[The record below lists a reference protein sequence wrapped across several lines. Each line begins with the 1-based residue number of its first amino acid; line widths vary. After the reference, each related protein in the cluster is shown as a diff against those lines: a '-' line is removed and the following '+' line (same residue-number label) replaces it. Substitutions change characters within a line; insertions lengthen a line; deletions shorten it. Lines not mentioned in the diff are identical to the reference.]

1 MTKQLKIEAQIEN
14 WDQVRTFIENMM
26 EEHSATVQDI
36 FQMDIAVEELFVNVA
51 NYAYAPEHG
60 MVEIEV
66 SISENPKKMQVTLID
81 QGIPY
86 NPLER
91 EDPDITLGLDER
103 EIGGL
108 GIYMVKQSMDEVRY
122 EYKDN
127 SNVMTIVK
135 NLE

>member
-26 EEHSATVQDI
+26 EEHSATEQDI